1 MENIINHEKFNL
13 DVEKLE
19 KIIKNY
25 LNDNINVDL
34 KFNNENFVQ
43 SIINNYI
50 NDENIQFC
58 RYSRKDNKYLIL
70 LKKYIFIDIDLDYLL
85 SFSIENAAFKFF
97 NNCLNNNMYNLNKYI
112 EQYDIPCIK
121 RYKDII
127 KYLLNN
133 ENDIIDIINFIVDFY
148 IFLNDLIENNDDYDI
163 LKNDEQFIDFCLYQ
177 KIKD

>member
-1 MENIINHEKFNL
+1 MENIINHENFNL

-25 LNDNINVDL
+25 LNDNINLDL

-58 RYSRKDNKYLIL
+58 KYSKKDNKYLIL
-70 LKKYIFIDIDLDYLL
+70 LKKYIFINIDLDYLL

-97 NNCLNNNMYNLNKYI
+97 NNCLDNNMNNLNKYI
-112 EQYDIPCIK
+112 EQYDTPCIK
-121 RYKDII
+121 KYKDII

-133 ENDIIDIINFIVDFY
+133 ENDIIDNINFIIYFY
-148 IFLNDLIENNDDYDI
+148 VFLNDLIENNDDYDI